1 MTVTNPNVFDTIGAT
16 LVVHDD
22 GSKTISIMIDGIQRE
37 RTAYYGQN
45 LTNIYRAFVGSV
57 VSPYALEMMDHYY
70 DTLVWSQT
78 GDTLPFHEPENWEG
92 EVVEFFMAN
101 RDLLTTVEPWA
112 SDPSQAG
119 HDFALTRNG
128 HGTGFWDRRVYRDAI
143 GNLRDFG
150 MATVLAGDKLTESA
164 KSFGEYNLEI
174 TDYNER

>member
-37 RTAYYGQN
+37 RTAYYGQS
-45 LTNIYRAFVGSV
+45 LTKIYRAFVGSV
-57 VSPYALEMMDHYY
+57 VSPYALVMMDHYY

-78 GDTLPFHEPENWEG
+78 GDTLPFNEPENWEG
-92 EVVEFFMAN
+92 EVVEFFTAN

-128 HGTGFWDRRVYRDAI
+128 YGTGFWDRCAD
-143 GNLRDFG
+143 GLEG
-150 MATVLAGDKLTESA
+150 ATILAGDKLTESA
-164 KSFGEYNLEI
+164 ESFGEYNLEI
-174 TDYNER
+174 TDYDER